1 MIAVA
6 RANHGEQILSIVSRV
21 VGLCKRKDRQKMPLW
36 GGRSRRI
43 ISQTGS

>member
-6 RANHGEQILSIVSRV
+6 RTSYSEQ
-21 VGLCKRKDRQKMPLW
+21 MPLW